1 MVRIDPTTR
10 LAQVLD
16 RNRDALN
23 MAIRHAQVR
32 HPSFDGAGFLDCLA
46 GTIAP
51 LADAMLDRDAAAVE
65 ADVVALVTLGV
76 DLYGRGIIGPSA
88 KRTRAESVQNDDL
101 RLDSIGC
108 ASAEPPG
115 RFSLAGNRASVR
127 SPAVDR
133 LWREVLPA
141 NRRLLQLGAEAV
153 VRTLTNATHNLASEA
168 DTGTDRFLATI
179 DRAADRIDT
188 LETLINAGAVAAW
201 LAGLVRFRRV
211 ALDRLGQL
219 PDDVARAVLDVGP
232 DVQLDRL
239 IWRLIDDPWTDLSMA
254 ASGRR
259 PQDLEIVREVGGFIG
274 LGGLFTE
281 PPVVSRFDG
290 RLVAE
295 DGTGAWEL
303 SADRFG
309 THFQRIEAPNGRPDE
324 PAGGLT
330 LEADGTVR
338 DADGSRRAIPILADC
353 LSWASAGGTLAVS
366 LPLSHSIFLVAR
378 GVGDPW

>member
-23 MAIRHAQVR
+23 MAIRIAQHR
-32 HPSFDGAGFLDCLA
+32 HPAFDGAVFLDHLVE
-46 GTIAP
+46 GIAP
-51 LADAMLDRDAAAVE
+51 LADAILDQGAAE
-65 ADVVALVTLGV
+65 AEGAVVALVTLGV
-76 DLYGRGIIGPSA
+76 DLYGRNVIGPKA
-88 KRTRAESVQNDDL
+88 
-101 RLDSIGC
+101 
-108 ASAEPPG
+108 
-115 RFSLAGNRASVR
+115 R

-133 LWREVLPA
+133 LWHQVLPT
-141 NRRLLQLGAEAV
+141 NRRLLGLGAERV

-168 DTGTDRFLATI
+168 DTRSDEFLATI
-179 DRAADRIDT
+179 ERAADRIDT
-188 LETLINAGAVAAW
+188 LETLMNAGAVAAW
-201 LAGLVRFRRV
+201 LAGLVRFRGV

-254 ASGRR
+254 ASGHR
-259 PQDLEIVREVGGFIG
+259 PQDLEFVREVGGFIG

-303 SADRFG
+303 CADRFG
-309 THFQRIEAPNGRPDE
+309 THFQRIEAPNGRPD
-324 PAGGLT
+324 ASGGGLT
-330 LEADGTVR
+330 LDEDGTVR
-338 DADGSRRAIPILADC
+338 DADGSRRAFPFLAHS

-366 LPLSHSIFLVAR
+366 LRLSHSIFLVAR
-378 GVGDPW
+378 GVGDP